1 MELDLHGAQ
10 PIYLQVAQALED
22 AILSGL
28 FAQGEPVPSTTEL
41 SITYKINP
49 ATALKGVYLLVDEGI
64 LYKKRGVGMFVAQ
77 GAQQSILH
85 KRQRQFYDSYILQLV
100 REARRL
106 HLSQAD
112 VQAMLRKGFGGTDH
126 E

>member
-1 MELDLHGAQ
+1 MVE
-10 PIYLQVAQALED
+10 
-22 AILSGL
+22 
-28 FAQGEPVPSTTEL
+28 
-41 SITYKINP
+41 
-49 ATALKGVYLLVDEGI
+49 EGI
-64 LYKKRGVGMFVAQ
+64 LYSKRGVGMFVAQ